1 MLHFLDG
8 HNYKNLGAA
17 LFFFC
22 LSALKENFT
31 RFAAYFFS
39 VRYAV
44 ILLSLHLSVNVS

>member
-1 MLHFLDG
+1 MDTIT
-8 HNYKNLGAA
+8 KTSEP
-17 LFFFC
+17 LFFFFFF

-44 ILLSLHLSVNVS
+44 IFFIFAFVR

>member
-1 MLHFLDG
+1 MDTIT
-8 HNYKNLGAA
+8 KTSEP
-17 LFFFC
+17 LFFFF

-44 ILLSLHLSVNVS
+44 IFFIFAFVR

>member
-1 MLHFLDG
+1 MDTIT
-8 HNYKNLGAA
+8 KTSEP
-17 LFFFC
+17 LFFFFF

-44 ILLSLHLSVNVS
+44 IFFIFAFVR